1 MILDFE
7 ESSRLYKELSKV
19 AIPPLLRLPKIEA
32 NSPEAG
38 YSEGVRYFTA
48 MDRSGEGDNHKGNRN
63 KRLEVSHYHKD
74 RNCEP

>member
-38 YSEGVRYFTA
+38 YSEGVRYFSA
-48 MDRSGEGDNHKGNRN
+48 MDRLGEVDNKVNSN
-63 KRLEVSHYHKD
+63 KKLELS
-74 RNCEP
+74 

>member
-1 MILDFE
+1 M
-7 ESSRLYKELSKV
+7 
-19 AIPPLLRLPKIEA
+19 LRLPKIEA

-48 MDRSGEGDNHKGNRN
+48 MDRPGVVDNKVDSN
-63 KRLEVSHYHKD
+63 KKLEVSIFPTN